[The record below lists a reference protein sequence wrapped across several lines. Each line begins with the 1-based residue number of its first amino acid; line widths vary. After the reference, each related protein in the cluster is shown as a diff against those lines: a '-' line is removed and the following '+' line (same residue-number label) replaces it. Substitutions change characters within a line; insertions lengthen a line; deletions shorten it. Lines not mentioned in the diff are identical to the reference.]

1 MLEKIKLT
9 TFESSIKH
17 SIKQFKNMTKVIKL
31 KKGLDIRLQGKPQ
44 PKLANAK
51 SPSVYALKPSDFP
64 GLTPKL
70 SVQVD
75 QEVKAGTELF
85 FDKYNPEVKYTSPV
99 SGKVVAV
106 NRGERRRILE
116 VVVEADGKNE
126 SLNFTKANPLQLSR
140 EEIVKNL
147 LESGNWTFIRQRPY
161 AIVANPQ
168 HSPKSVFVST
178 FDSAPMAPDYQFIMK
193 DKLEAFQT
201 GINAL
206 SKLTTGKVYLGLDAK
221 ISNNIFDR
229 TENAEKVYFDGP
241 HPAGTVGVQ
250 IHHTDPINKGEVVWY
265 ANVQDVVNIGQLF
278 LTGKVNFEKIIALTG
293 SEVKDPQYYQTIVGA
308 SIKDLLQDKVNG
320 DNNRIISGNILSGAK
335 VSADNF
341 LGFYDAQITVIPEG
355 NEPELF
361 GWATPGFGKFSMSRA
376 FFSWINPNKEYRL
389 DSNLRGGHRP
399 FVVTGQYEK
408 VVPMDILPVHLLKA
422 IIIED
427 IDLMEQLGIYE
438 IAEEELALCEVV
450 CTSKTPVQAI
460 VRKGI
465 DLMIKEFN

>member
-1 MLEKIKLT
+1 
-9 TFESSIKH
+9 
-17 SIKQFKNMTKVIKL
+17 MTKVIKL

-44 PKLANAK
+44 PKLASAK
-51 SPSVYALKPSDFP
+51 LSSGYALKPSDFP

-70 SVQVD
+70 SAKVD
-75 QEVKAGTELF
+75 QDVKAGTELF
-85 FDKYNPEVKYTSPV
+85 SDKYNPEVKYTSPV

-116 VVVEADGKNE
+116 VVIESDGKNE
-126 SLNFTKANPLQLSR
+126 SLDFTKANPLQLSK
-140 EEIVKNL
+140 EDITKNL

-168 HSPKSVFVST
+168 HSPKSIFVST
-178 FDSAPMAPDYQFIMK
+178 FDSAPLAPDYQFILQ
-193 DKLEAFQT
+193 DKMDTFQT
-201 GINAL
+201 GINAI
-206 SKLTTGKVYLGLDAK
+206 SKLTSGKTYLGLDAK
-221 ISNNIFDR
+221 ITNNIFDR

-241 HPAGTVGVQ
+241 HPAGAVGVQ
-250 IHHTDPINKGEVVWY
+250 IHHLDAVNKGEVVWY
-265 ANVQDVVNIGQLF
+265 VNVQDVVNIGHLF
-278 LTGKVNFEKIIALTG
+278 LTGKVNFERTIAICG
-293 SEVKDPQYYQTIVGA
+293 SEVKDPQYHKCIIGA
-308 SIKDLLQDKVNG
+308 GLKELLHEKTLG
-320 DNNRIISGNILSGAK
+320 ENNRIISGNVLSGSK
-335 VSADNF
+335 VSADNY
-341 LGFYDAQITVIPEG
+341 LGFYDSQLTVIPEG

-361 GWATPGFGKFSMSRA
+361 GWATPGFGKFSMSRS
-376 FFSWINPNKEYRL
+376 FLSWLTPNKEYRL

-465 DLMIKEFN
+465 ELMIKEFN